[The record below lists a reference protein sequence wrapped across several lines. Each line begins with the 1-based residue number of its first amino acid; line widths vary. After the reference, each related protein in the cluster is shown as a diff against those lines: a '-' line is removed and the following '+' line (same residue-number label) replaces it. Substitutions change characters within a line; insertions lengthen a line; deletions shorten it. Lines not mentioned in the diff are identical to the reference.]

1 MIDHEHPLH
10 AASLRI
16 SWVIL
21 FLACLSLL
29 FFAVLL
35 PLYTLILASITV
47 VRQKLRRVACN
58 NTDFFDV
65 SITNNSNANDDYA
78 HNPWGNIDTS
88 LFRGSVFHIRH
99 KPTIHSFSY
108 PLFFSVVD
116 LDEATELFGD
126 NNVQPGTNISAKSSG
141 KYNHETK
148 VTHVWKERN
157 RGMLWPLSTL
167 MMLRDVDHLKNGEG
181 LSDSDGRSL
190 LKLSL
195 KERVANLI
203 HERTQ
208 GKVDLRIP
216 VYDENRNHESARKVL
231 LVTHLMYY
239 GYCFNPVSLY
249 YILKST
255 SSSDAANSKNHL
267 SGGDLVEI
275 EAIVVEVSNT
285 PWNEMSVYVLH
296 PDSVDVAES
305 QVTPCTE
312 DNKSF
317 RSPSYRYKFRKNF
330 HVSPFMTMDHDY
342 DWTFRMTRNR
352 IHVSAKMIRRQSN
365 EPCKKRDEGE
375 LFFAAG
381 FDIQRTPPTKFYPL
395 QLAMIICRY
404 PIYCFIIQ
412 IWIHYEAFKLLMK
425 GVQFIPHPHGSETR
439 ASRIIAA
446 VMSPVFVLKELVD
459 DKFKRKSE

>member
-1 MIDHEHPLH
+1 
-10 AASLRI
+10 
-16 SWVIL
+16 
-21 FLACLSLL
+21 
-29 FFAVLL
+29 
-35 PLYTLILASITV
+35 
-47 VRQKLRRVACN
+47 
-58 NTDFFDV
+58 
-65 SITNNSNANDDYA
+65 
-78 HNPWGNIDTS
+78 
-88 LFRGSVFHIRH
+88 
-99 KPTIHSFSY
+99 
-108 PLFFSVVD
+108 
-116 LDEATELFGD
+116 
-126 NNVQPGTNISAKSSG
+126 
-141 KYNHETK
+141 
-148 VTHVWKERN
+148 
-157 RGMLWPLSTL
+157 
-167 MMLRDVDHLKNGEG
+167 MLRDVDHLKNGEG
-181 LSDSDGRSL
+181 LSGSDGRIRS
-190 LKLSL
+190 KLSL
-195 KERVANLI
+195 KERITNLI

-208 GKVDLRIP
+208 GKVDLRLP
-216 VYDENRNHESARKVL
+216 LHDEPRNRESARKVL

-249 YILKST
+249 YILRST
-255 SSSDAANSKNHL
+255 NSSDATNSNNHI
-267 SGGDLVEI
+267 SEGDLIEI

-296 PDSVDVAES
+296 PDSIDVAEN

-342 DWTFRMTRNR
+342 DWTFRMTRDR

-365 EPCKKRDEGE
+365 EQCKKGDEGE
-375 LFFAAG
+375 LYFTAG

-412 IWIHYEAFKLLMK
+412 IWIHYEAIKLLMK

-459 DKFKRKSE
+459 DRFKRKSE